1 MTLDSRGFISLLSI
15 SAPTRVLLV
24 AIAACAV
31 FAIVA
36 APSARADGFT
46 YTYTGL
52 AFDSFSPG
60 STCPPRC
67 GIAVTLNL
75 PVLASQG
82 TVDYNSIV
90 VTDGLALLF
99 DISISSDIAS
109 SEISWT
115 PNFGMFSF
123 SFTSD
128 PFPSIACSTGQME
141 EVDIDFTN
149 EADDFSEGECVDSSG
164 DIERILWHDT
174 VETGGAWSGPGIAT
188 STVSEPSAILLLPL
202 GILGLAFFGYRRRCI
217 PSSGENFYQARTVYD
232 GDCSTA
238 PTSPSP

>member
-1 MTLDSRGFISLLSI
+1 MTLVSRSFVSLLSI
-15 SAPTRVLLV
+15 SARTRVLMV

-31 FAIVA
+31 FAMVV

-52 AFDSFSPG
+52 PFDTYSPG
-60 STCPPRC
+60 STCPPHC
-67 GIAVTLNL
+67 GIAATLNL
-75 PVLASQG
+75 PALASQG
-82 TVDYNSIV
+82 TVEYNSIV

-123 SFTSD
+123 VFTSD

-141 EVDIDFTN
+141 EVVMGFTN

-174 VETGGAWSGPGIAT
+174 VETGGTWSGPGIAT
-188 STVSEPSAILLLPL
+188 SAVPEPSAILLLPL
-202 GILGLAFFGYRRRCI
+202 GLLGLAFLGYRRRCTP
-217 PSSGENFYQARTVYD
+217 PSGQNF
-232 GDCSTA
+232 
-238 PTSPSP
+238 

>member
-1 MTLDSRGFISLLSI
+1 MTPASCGFVSLLGI
-15 SAPTRVLLV
+15 SARTRVLLV

-31 FAIVA
+31 LAMAA
-36 APSARADGFT
+36 APSACADGFT

-52 AFDSFSPG
+52 PFDSFSPG

-67 GIAVTLNL
+67 GIAATLNL

-90 VTDGLALLF
+90 VTDGLAILF
-99 DISISSDIAS
+99 DISISSDIGS
-109 SEISWT
+109 SETSWT

-141 EVDIDFTN
+141 EVVMGFTN
-149 EADDFSEGECVDSSG
+149 EADDFSEGQCVDSSG
-164 DIERILWHDT
+164 NVKRILWHDT
-174 VETGGAWSGPGIAT
+174 VETGGTWSGPGIAT
-188 STVSEPSAILLLPL
+188 STVPEPSGLLLLPL
-202 GILGLAFFGYRRRCI
+202 GLLGLAFIGYRRHGT
-217 PSSGENFYQARTVYD
+217 PA
-232 GDCSTA
+232 
-238 PTSPSP
+238 